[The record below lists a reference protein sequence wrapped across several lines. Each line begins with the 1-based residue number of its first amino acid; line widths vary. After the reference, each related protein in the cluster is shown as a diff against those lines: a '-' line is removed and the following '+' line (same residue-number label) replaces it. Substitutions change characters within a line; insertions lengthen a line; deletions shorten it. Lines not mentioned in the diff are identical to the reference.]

1 MNTCALCNNVTAIK
15 RSPCCKRDIITRV
28 ALLNLSRLHLLQ
40 QATERQHA
48 ENAKNI
54 DLDSNNNNNHH

>member
-48 ENAKNI
+48 ESAKHI
-54 DLDSNNNNNHH
+54 ALHSNDNNKNQ

>member
-1 MNTCALCNNVTAIK
+1 MYTCALCSKVTAIK
-15 RSPCCKRDIITRV
+15 QSSCCKRDTINRD
-28 ALLNLSRLHLLQ
+28 ALRNLSRLHLLQ

-54 DLDSNNNNNHH
+54 DLNSNNNNNNH

>member
-1 MNTCALCNNVTAIK
+1 MYTCTLCSKVTAIK
-15 RSPCCKRDIITRV
+15 QSPCCKRDTTNRD

-40 QATERQHA
+40 QATERQRA

-54 DLDSNNNNNHH
+54 YLDSNNNNNNH